1 MLKTQPNYTG
11 QSDTRKT
18 YESGNNSNTVSMLKP
33 LQLHAYNKRL
43 TSKLCTKS
51 EIILR

>member
-1 MLKTQPNYTG
+1 MTQPNYTG
-11 QSDTRKT
+11 QSDTPRKT
-18 YESGNNSNTVSMLKP
+18 SKSDNNSNTVSMLKLLP
-33 LQLHAYNKRL
+33 LHAYNKRL